1 MGSRN
6 NKEELI
12 MKTLAIL
19 LVVALAFAAIV
30 VAALFGVLGHI
41 NEETRKRCGN
51 CLFYDRD
58 LRICWHDT
66 SKRGE
71 YAKGCD
77 RHVRKD
83 GE

>member
-1 MGSRN
+1 
-6 NKEELI
+6 
-12 MKTLAIL
+12 MKTLAIIL
-19 LVVALAFAAIV
+19 LTAIIFAVIV
-30 VAALFGVLGHI
+30 VGALLGVLGHI

-58 LRICWHDT
+58 LRICWHDI
-66 SKRGE
+66 SKKGE